1 MRKKWIFIGAAFA
14 LAMTLTGCRDNAAAS
29 IPQQS
34 SQEQTKEQTQMIP
47 MEEAQEAALK
57 AADIVAADADI
68 SATTLSEVAGV
79 ACYKVEFTS
88 GEYAYAYTINAE
100 TGAVMEMSSQEQN
113 AQASG
118 TQTETAD
125 PAAPAPA
132 QNATGTG
139 TVDEAAAQKIA
150 LEHAGVKAADATIT
164 KSKLDY
170 EDGRQVYDIEWY
182 AGGAKYDYE
191 IATDTGEIISSAY
204 EEKTMGADSKN
215 VTVSEADAKKT
226 ALDRVSGATDKDLYE
241 WKLDYEDGHRIKGG
255 QTSAVNWIHSILKK
269 QRVLAEDWQLSQC
282 LFGEHLL
289 KTHPD
294 KVVVLV
300 ESEKSAVIGSA
311 IFPDYVWLATGGKS
325 QMREEKLRVL
335 SGRTVLLFPDADAYA
350 EWKQRAES
358 MYFCKVVVS
367 DIIERNATPKQKEA
381 HIDIADWI
389 IFQIREGKVMST
401 ANHLVEAE
409 RILQRMIEKNP
420 VLQKLID
427 DLDLVLVGAS
437 PIGNDDEKPP

>member
-1 MRKKWIFIGAAFA
+1 MRKKWIFTGAAFA

-57 AADIVAADADI
+57 AADIEAADADI

-88 GEYAYAYTINAE
+88 GEYAYSYTINA
-100 TGAVMEMSSQEQN
+100 
-113 AQASG
+113 
-118 TQTETAD
+118 QTS
-125 PAAPAPA
+125 AAAPA

-191 IATDTGEIISSAY
+191 IAADTGEIISSAY
-204 EEKTMGADSKN
+204 EEKTMGADSRN

-226 ALDRVSGATDKDLYE
+226 ALDRVSGATDKNLYE
-241 WKLDYEDGHRIKGG
+241 WKLDYEDGHPEYEGKIIYGG
-255 QTSAVNWIHSILKK
+255 TEYEFTIDA
-269 QRVLAEDWQLSQC
+269 
-282 LFGEHLL
+282 
-289 KTHPD
+289 
-294 KVVVLV
+294 
-300 ESEKSAVIGSA
+300 
-311 IFPDYVWLATGGKS
+311 ATGS
-325 QMREEKLRVL
+325 VMEWDAEKVR
-335 SGRTVLLFPDADAYA
+335 
-350 EWKQRAES
+350 
-358 MYFCKVVVS
+358 
-367 DIIERNATPKQKEA
+367 
-381 HIDIADWI
+381 
-389 IFQIREGKVMST
+389 
-401 ANHLVEAE
+401 
-409 RILQRMIEKNP
+409 
-420 VLQKLID
+420 
-427 DLDLVLVGAS
+427 
-437 PIGNDDEKPP
+437 

>member
-1 MRKKWIFIGAAFA
+1 MGCLLLYKMETIRESVKRGMGGAIYGIASVTIFVRFLQIYPVHKNFTCNLAGYRLHFTHSNLIGRIRKSMRKKWIFTGVAFA

-57 AADIVAADADI
+57 AADIEAADADI

-118 TQTETAD
+118 TQTEVAD
-125 PAAPAPA
+125 SAAPAPAQTSAAAPA

-204 EEKTMGADSKN
+204 EEKTMGADSRN

-241 WKLDYEDGHRIKGG
+241 WKLDYDDGRP
-255 QTSAVNWIHSILKK
+255 
-269 QRVLAEDWQLSQC
+269 E
-282 LFGEHLL
+282 
-289 KTHPD
+289 
-294 KVVVLV
+294 
-300 ESEKSAVIGSA
+300 
-311 IFPDYVWLATGGKS
+311 Y
-325 QMREEKLRVL
+325 
-335 SGRTVLLFPDADAYA
+335 
-350 EWKQRAES
+350 
-358 MYFCKVVVS
+358 
-367 DIIERNATPKQKEA
+367 
-381 HIDIADWI
+381 
-389 IFQIREGKVMST
+389 EGKIIYGGTEYEFTIDASTGSVM
-401 ANHLVEAE
+401 EWDAE
-409 RILQRMIEKNP
+409 KVR
-420 VLQKLID
+420 
-427 DLDLVLVGAS
+427 
-437 PIGNDDEKPP
+437 

>member
-1 MRKKWIFIGAAFA
+1 MESVKRGMGGAIYGFASVTIFVEFLQISPIRKNFTCNLAGYRLHFTHSNLIERIRKSMRKKWIFTGAAFA

-29 IPQQS
+29 IPQPS
-34 SQEQTKEQTQMIP
+34 SQEQTQMIP

-57 AADIVAADADI
+57 AADIEAADADI

-100 TGAVMEMSSQEQN
+100 TGAVMEMSSQEQS

-118 TQTETAD
+118 TETAD
-125 PAAPAPA
+125 SAAPATAQTAAPATA

-150 LEHAGVKAADATIT
+150 LEHAGVKETDATIT

-241 WKLDYEDGHRIKGG
+241 WKLDYDDGRP
-255 QTSAVNWIHSILKK
+255 
-269 QRVLAEDWQLSQC
+269 E
-282 LFGEHLL
+282 
-289 KTHPD
+289 
-294 KVVVLV
+294 
-300 ESEKSAVIGSA
+300 
-311 IFPDYVWLATGGKS
+311 Y
-325 QMREEKLRVL
+325 
-335 SGRTVLLFPDADAYA
+335 
-350 EWKQRAES
+350 
-358 MYFCKVVVS
+358 
-367 DIIERNATPKQKEA
+367 
-381 HIDIADWI
+381 
-389 IFQIREGKVMST
+389 EGKIIYGGTEYEFTIDASTGSVM
-401 ANHLVEAE
+401 EWDAE
-409 RILQRMIEKNP
+409 KVR
-420 VLQKLID
+420 
-427 DLDLVLVGAS
+427 
-437 PIGNDDEKPP
+437 

>member
-1 MRKKWIFIGAAFA
+1 MGGAIYGIASVTIFVRFLQIYPVHKNFTCNLAGYRLHFTHSNLIGRIRKNMRKKWIFTGAAFV

-68 SATTLSEVAGV
+68 SATTLSEVAGA

-125 PAAPAPA
+125 PAATAPAQTSAPATA

-204 EEKTMGADSKN
+204 EEKTMGTDSKN
-215 VTVSEADAKKT
+215 ITVSEADAKKT

-241 WKLDYEDGHRIKGG
+241 WKLDYDDGRPEYEGKIIYGG
-255 QTSAVNWIHSILKK
+255 TEYEFTIDA
-269 QRVLAEDWQLSQC
+269 
-282 LFGEHLL
+282 
-289 KTHPD
+289 
-294 KVVVLV
+294 
-300 ESEKSAVIGSA
+300 
-311 IFPDYVWLATGGKS
+311 ATGS
-325 QMREEKLRVL
+325 VMEWDAEKVR
-335 SGRTVLLFPDADAYA
+335 
-350 EWKQRAES
+350 
-358 MYFCKVVVS
+358 
-367 DIIERNATPKQKEA
+367 
-381 HIDIADWI
+381 
-389 IFQIREGKVMST
+389 
-401 ANHLVEAE
+401 
-409 RILQRMIEKNP
+409 
-420 VLQKLID
+420 
-427 DLDLVLVGAS
+427 
-437 PIGNDDEKPP
+437 

>member
-1 MRKKWIFIGAAFA
+1 MGGAIYGIASVPIFVRFLQIYPVHKNFTCDLAGYRLHFTHSNLIGGIRKNMRKKWIFIGAAFA

-34 SQEQTKEQTQMIP
+34 SQEQTQMIP

-118 TQTETAD
+118 TQTETTD

-215 VTVSEADAKKT
+215 ITVSEADAKKT

-241 WKLDYEDGHRIKGG
+241 WKLDYDDGRPEYEGKIIYGG
-255 QTSAVNWIHSILKK
+255 TEYEFTIDA
-269 QRVLAEDWQLSQC
+269 
-282 LFGEHLL
+282 
-289 KTHPD
+289 
-294 KVVVLV
+294 
-300 ESEKSAVIGSA
+300 
-311 IFPDYVWLATGGKS
+311 ATGS
-325 QMREEKLRVL
+325 VMEWDAEKVR
-335 SGRTVLLFPDADAYA
+335 
-350 EWKQRAES
+350 
-358 MYFCKVVVS
+358 
-367 DIIERNATPKQKEA
+367 
-381 HIDIADWI
+381 
-389 IFQIREGKVMST
+389 
-401 ANHLVEAE
+401 
-409 RILQRMIEKNP
+409 
-420 VLQKLID
+420 
-427 DLDLVLVGAS
+427 
-437 PIGNDDEKPP
+437 

>member
-1 MRKKWIFIGAAFA
+1 MRKKWIFTGAAFA

-57 AADIVAADADI
+57 AADIEAADADI

-88 GEYAYAYTINAE
+88 GEYAYAYTINAQ

-118 TQTETAD
+118 TQTEVADSTVPATAQTSGS
-125 PAAPAPA
+125 APAPA
-132 QNATGTG
+132 QTSAAAPAQNAAGTG

-150 LEHAGVKAADATIT
+150 LEHAGVKAADATIA

-204 EEKTMGADSKN
+204 EEKTMGADSRN

-241 WKLDYEDGHRIKGG
+241 WKLDYDDGRP
-255 QTSAVNWIHSILKK
+255 
-269 QRVLAEDWQLSQC
+269 E
-282 LFGEHLL
+282 
-289 KTHPD
+289 
-294 KVVVLV
+294 
-300 ESEKSAVIGSA
+300 
-311 IFPDYVWLATGGKS
+311 Y
-325 QMREEKLRVL
+325 
-335 SGRTVLLFPDADAYA
+335 
-350 EWKQRAES
+350 
-358 MYFCKVVVS
+358 
-367 DIIERNATPKQKEA
+367 
-381 HIDIADWI
+381 
-389 IFQIREGKVMST
+389 EGKIIYGGTEYEFTIDASTGSVM
-401 ANHLVEAE
+401 EWDAE
-409 RILQRMIEKNP
+409 KVR
-420 VLQKLID
+420 
-427 DLDLVLVGAS
+427 
-437 PIGNDDEKPP
+437 

>member
-1 MRKKWIFIGAAFA
+1 VGCLLLYKMETIRESVKRGMGGAIYGIASVTIFVRFLQIYPVYKNFTCNLAGYRLHFTHSNLIGRIRKNMRKKWIFTGAAFA

-34 SQEQTKEQTQMIP
+34 SQEQTQMIP

-132 QNATGTG
+132 QTSEPATAQNATGTG

-182 AGGAKYDYE
+182 VGGAKYDYE

-241 WKLDYEDGHRIKGG
+241 WKLDYDDGRPEYEGKIIYGG
-255 QTSAVNWIHSILKK
+255 TEYEFTIDA
-269 QRVLAEDWQLSQC
+269 
-282 LFGEHLL
+282 
-289 KTHPD
+289 
-294 KVVVLV
+294 
-300 ESEKSAVIGSA
+300 
-311 IFPDYVWLATGGKS
+311 ATGS
-325 QMREEKLRVL
+325 VMEWDAEKVR
-335 SGRTVLLFPDADAYA
+335 
-350 EWKQRAES
+350 
-358 MYFCKVVVS
+358 
-367 DIIERNATPKQKEA
+367 
-381 HIDIADWI
+381 
-389 IFQIREGKVMST
+389 
-401 ANHLVEAE
+401 
-409 RILQRMIEKNP
+409 
-420 VLQKLID
+420 
-427 DLDLVLVGAS
+427 
-437 PIGNDDEKPP
+437 

>member
-1 MRKKWIFIGAAFA
+1 MGCLLLYKMETIRESVKRGMGGAIYGIASVTIFVRFLQIYPVHKNFTCNLAGYRLHFTHSNLIGRIRKSMRKKWIFTGAAFA

-57 AADIVAADADI
+57 AADIEAADADI

-88 GEYAYAYTINAE
+88 GEYAYSYTINA
-100 TGAVMEMSSQEQN
+100 
-113 AQASG
+113 
-118 TQTETAD
+118 QTS
-125 PAAPAPA
+125 AAAPA

-191 IATDTGEIISSAY
+191 IAADTGEIISSAY
-204 EEKTMGADSKN
+204 EEKTMGADSRN

-226 ALDRVSGATDKDLYE
+226 ALDRVSGATDKNLYE
-241 WKLDYEDGHRIKGG
+241 WKLDYEDGHPEYEGKIIYGG
-255 QTSAVNWIHSILKK
+255 TEYEFTIDA
-269 QRVLAEDWQLSQC
+269 
-282 LFGEHLL
+282 
-289 KTHPD
+289 
-294 KVVVLV
+294 
-300 ESEKSAVIGSA
+300 
-311 IFPDYVWLATGGKS
+311 ATGS
-325 QMREEKLRVL
+325 VMEWDAEKVR
-335 SGRTVLLFPDADAYA
+335 
-350 EWKQRAES
+350 
-358 MYFCKVVVS
+358 
-367 DIIERNATPKQKEA
+367 
-381 HIDIADWI
+381 
-389 IFQIREGKVMST
+389 
-401 ANHLVEAE
+401 
-409 RILQRMIEKNP
+409 
-420 VLQKLID
+420 
-427 DLDLVLVGAS
+427 
-437 PIGNDDEKPP
+437 

>member
-1 MRKKWIFIGAAFA
+1 MLYKMETIRESVKRGMGGAIYGIASVTIFVRFLQIYPVHKNFTCNLAGYRLHFTHSNLIGGIRKSMRKKWIFTGAAFA

-57 AADIVAADADI
+57 AADIEAADADI

-118 TQTETAD
+118 TQTEVADSTVPATAQTS
-125 PAAPAPA
+125 AAAPA

-204 EEKTMGADSKN
+204 EEKTMGADSRN

-241 WKLDYEDGHRIKGG
+241 WKLDYDDGRPEYEGKIIYGG
-255 QTSAVNWIHSILKK
+255 TEYEFTIDA
-269 QRVLAEDWQLSQC
+269 
-282 LFGEHLL
+282 
-289 KTHPD
+289 
-294 KVVVLV
+294 
-300 ESEKSAVIGSA
+300 
-311 IFPDYVWLATGGKS
+311 ATGS
-325 QMREEKLRVL
+325 VMEWDAEKVR
-335 SGRTVLLFPDADAYA
+335 
-350 EWKQRAES
+350 
-358 MYFCKVVVS
+358 
-367 DIIERNATPKQKEA
+367 
-381 HIDIADWI
+381 
-389 IFQIREGKVMST
+389 
-401 ANHLVEAE
+401 
-409 RILQRMIEKNP
+409 
-420 VLQKLID
+420 
-427 DLDLVLVGAS
+427 
-437 PIGNDDEKPP
+437 

>member
-47 MEEAQEAALK
+47 MEGAQEAALK
-57 AADIVAADADI
+57 AADIEAADADI

-113 AQASG
+113 AQTSG

-125 PAAPAPA
+125 PAASAPAQTSGSASAQAQTSAAAPA

-191 IATDTGEIISSAY
+191 IAADTGEIISSAY
-204 EEKTMGADSKN
+204 EEKTMGADSRN

-226 ALDRVSGATDKDLYE
+226 ALDRVSGATDKNLYE
-241 WKLDYEDGHRIKGG
+241 WKLDYEDGHPEYEGKIIYGG
-255 QTSAVNWIHSILKK
+255 TEYEFTIDA
-269 QRVLAEDWQLSQC
+269 
-282 LFGEHLL
+282 
-289 KTHPD
+289 
-294 KVVVLV
+294 
-300 ESEKSAVIGSA
+300 
-311 IFPDYVWLATGGKS
+311 ATGS
-325 QMREEKLRVL
+325 VMEWDAEKVR
-335 SGRTVLLFPDADAYA
+335 
-350 EWKQRAES
+350 
-358 MYFCKVVVS
+358 
-367 DIIERNATPKQKEA
+367 
-381 HIDIADWI
+381 
-389 IFQIREGKVMST
+389 
-401 ANHLVEAE
+401 
-409 RILQRMIEKNP
+409 
-420 VLQKLID
+420 
-427 DLDLVLVGAS
+427 
-437 PIGNDDEKPP
+437 

>member
-1 MRKKWIFIGAAFA
+1 MRKKWIFTGAAFA

-34 SQEQTKEQTQMIP
+34 SQEQTKEQTLMIP

-57 AADIVAADADI
+57 AADIEAADADI

-88 GEYAYAYTINAE
+88 GEYAYSYTINAQ

-118 TQTETAD
+118 TQTEVADSTVPTTAQTSAQAQT
-125 PAAPAPA
+125 PAQAQTSAAAPA

-191 IATDTGEIISSAY
+191 IAADTGEIISSAY
-204 EEKTMGADSKN
+204 EEKTMGADSRN

-226 ALDRVSGATDKDLYE
+226 ALDRVSGATDKNLYE
-241 WKLDYEDGHRIKGG
+241 WKLDYEDGHPEYEGKIIYGG
-255 QTSAVNWIHSILKK
+255 TEYEFTIDA
-269 QRVLAEDWQLSQC
+269 
-282 LFGEHLL
+282 
-289 KTHPD
+289 
-294 KVVVLV
+294 
-300 ESEKSAVIGSA
+300 
-311 IFPDYVWLATGGKS
+311 ATGS
-325 QMREEKLRVL
+325 VMEWDAEKVR
-335 SGRTVLLFPDADAYA
+335 
-350 EWKQRAES
+350 
-358 MYFCKVVVS
+358 
-367 DIIERNATPKQKEA
+367 
-381 HIDIADWI
+381 
-389 IFQIREGKVMST
+389 
-401 ANHLVEAE
+401 
-409 RILQRMIEKNP
+409 
-420 VLQKLID
+420 
-427 DLDLVLVGAS
+427 
-437 PIGNDDEKPP
+437 